1 MLEIED
7 NNGLTL
13 SVLKATKYIINLPA
27 MVGDYV
33 FAVRNTKFTGGN
45 KYWVEKG
52 IVKKIGC
59 DKKGWYININGT
71 RSNLN
76 SFGVGWFTSEAE
88 AQAKLTE
95 LLNK

>member
-1 MLEIED
+1 MEQ
-7 NNGLTL
+7 
-13 SVLKATKYIINLPA
+13 IIKLPA
-27 MVGDYV
+27 TVGDYV
-33 FAVRNTKFTGGN
+33 FAVRATKITN
-45 KYWVEKG
+45 YTKYWVEKG

-71 RSNLN
+71 RSNLS

-95 LLNK
+95 LLKK